1 VISADEKS
9 QLQALRRFHRG
20 HPPGPGRVAQV
31 EFEYKRGGTFAD
43 MGAYD
48 VHQARLIGSVA
59 EKTGNVPFTE
69 LVERV
74 MTQQPYANA
83 RTVCW
88 VVDNGSSHHGQRSID
103 RIAQKVQSLWISGD
117 KPAAVAA
124 VADEFVLAAMFIGQ
138 KRWSRKGSA
147 KPRRSA

>member
-1 VISADEKS
+1 
-9 QLQALRRFHRG
+9 
-20 HPPGPGRVAQV
+20 
-31 EFEYKRGGTFAD
+31 